1 MSRGE
6 MIRRL
11 DEAARTAAEE
21 LANGPLAPE
30 EQHAIAASLGKLLP
44 LVADSLQD
52 QLDEETAAA
61 LSRDLQE
68 RGSHTAADP
77 DHGREISGQPNTADS

>member
-1 MSRGE
+1 MRSAHRKRRMGRGE

-11 DEAARTAAEE
+11 DEAAQTAAES

-30 EQHAIAASLGKLLP
+30 EQHAIAETLTRLLP

-52 QLDEETAAA
+52 QIDAETAA
-61 LSRDLQE
+61 RLQE
-68 RGSHTAADP
+68 AAMRARRRG
-77 DHGREISGQPNTADS
+77 